1 MRIVAF
7 RLLPGVLALTL
18 SALLIVADAPNRTI
32 WAAGAIGVG
41 FGLYVLAVKLFLR
54 DVRPIQAILPPE
66 LACSTGTCAD
76 GQREKAIGWLTTG
89 IVFGPLILMSS
100 YIALVWWLLRCYES
114 FADVISLWFSVA
126 IGVVCISRLPLPLGC
141 RWMLALLYVPV
152 AVIALEFYS
161 LCLGVCMSRS
171 FFWP

>member
-7 RLLPGVLALTL
+7 RLLAGVLALTL
-18 SALLIVADAPNRTI
+18 SALLIVADAPNRMI
-32 WAAGAIGVG
+32 WTAGAIGVG

-54 DVRPIQAILPPE
+54 DVRPIQAIPPPE

-89 IVFGPLILMSS
+89 IVFGPLVIMSS
-100 YIALVWWLLRCYES
+100 YIALFWWSLGYDES
-114 FADVISLWFSVA
+114 WSDLMALWLSVA
-126 IGVVCISRLPLPLGC
+126 VGVVCIGRLPVPLGR

-152 AVIALEFYS
+152 AVVALEFYS
-161 LCLGVCMSRS
+161 LCLGVCMSRGC
-171 FFWP
+171 P